1 MTMSKS
7 KAYKPSKI
15 APDKK
20 TSLIAY
26 VLTLIA
32 AVAAR
37 TFQLQNNMN
46 FSTGKYIDSSIG
58 KNYTLW
64 ALIIGFA
71 LIFLIMTFGRS
82 KDKVV
87 KSCIL
92 VNPMRLDS
100 DRLNKKI
107 SPVVGAVMFL
117 MALLMAFD
125 IFLELSVVI
134 NRNKELSTEANPVS
148 SFAGISVLQWFV
160 YITAVISILTFVSLG
175 TNLVKNEGFTKG
187 NCVFLSFYAIYQL
200 LRVFDMINRNQILGA
215 YSEKVYIMLTAM
227 SSAAFFLFA
236 AKFYAGF
243 EKKHTRFWMC
253 IFGYA
258 ASIFAAVSTLPR
270 YIMYFTVNY
279 RERDGM
285 ATPNTSDIGI
295 IFATVALITV
305 FWGTYVYR
313 VMPKLNLMG
322 RRRWNKLGVS
332 AVTKGDGGMQSIDK

>member
-1 MTMSKS
+1 MSTS

-15 APDKK
+15 ALDKK
-20 TSLIAY
+20 TSIIAY

-32 AVAAR
+32 AVGAR
-37 TFQLQNNMN
+37 TVQLQTNMN
-46 FSTGKYIDSSIG
+46 FSTGKYIDNSIV
-58 KNYTLW
+58 KNYPLW
-64 ALIIGFA
+64 VLIIGFA
-71 LIFLIMTFGRS
+71 LIFLIMMFGRS
-82 KDKVV
+82 SDKTV

-92 VNPMRLDS
+92 INPMRLGA

-107 SPVVGAVMFL
+107 SPVVGAVMFVI
-117 MALLMAFD
+117 ALLMAFD
-125 IFLELSVVI
+125 IFLELSVVV

-148 SFAGISVLQWFV
+148 ALAGLSVLQWFV
-160 YITAVISILTFVSLG
+160 YITAVVSILTFISLG
-175 TNLVKNEGFTKG
+175 TNLLKGEGFTTG

-200 LRVFDMINRNQILGA
+200 LRVFDMISQNQVLGA
-215 YSEKVYIMLTAM
+215 YSEKVYILLTAM

-258 ASIFAAVSTLPR
+258 ASIFAAVSTVPR

-279 RERDGM
+279 RDRDGM
-285 ATPNTSDIGI
+285 TTPNTADVGI

-313 VMPKLNLMG
+313 VMPKLNLTG
-322 RRRWNKLGVS
+322 RRRWNRTDVS
-332 AVTKGDGGMQSIDK
+332 IKSKGMQSIDE

>member
-1 MTMSKS
+1 MSTT

-15 APDKK
+15 ALDKK
-20 TSLIAY
+20 TSIIAY
-26 VLTLIA
+26 VLTLVA
-32 AVAAR
+32 AVGAR
-37 TFQLQNNMN
+37 TVQLQTNMN
-46 FSTGKYIDSSIG
+46 FSTGKYIDSSIA
-58 KNYTLW
+58 KNYPLW
-64 ALIIGFA
+64 VLIIGFA
-71 LIFLIMTFGRS
+71 LIFLIMIFGRS
-82 KDKVV
+82 RDKTV

-92 VNPMRLDS
+92 VNPMRLGA

-107 SPVVGAVMFL
+107 SPVVGAVMFVI
-117 MALLMAFD
+117 ALLMAFD
-125 IFLELSVVI
+125 IFLELSVVV
-134 NRNKELSTEANPVS
+134 NRNKEISTDANPVS

-175 TNLVKNEGFTKG
+175 TNLLKGEGFTRG

-200 LRVFDMINRNQILGA
+200 LRVFDMISRNQVLGA
-215 YSEKVYIMLTAM
+215 YSEKVYILLTAM

-258 ASIFAAVSTLPR
+258 ASIFAAVSTIPR

-285 ATPNTSDIGI
+285 ATPDTADVGI

-313 VMPKLNLMG
+313 VMPKLNLTG
-322 RRRWNKLGVS
+322 RRRWNRTDVS
-332 AVTKGDGGMQSIDK
+332 VKTKGMQSIDE